1 MIVLR
6 TKTQFLTSSFLIK
19 YMWLLTKVLVSVK
32 YLSQKVR
39 RNSTSP
45 YRGTIGNG
53 LPATVVKSLW
63 IDLFWGHG
71 FNIVDALSRYV
82 GMNQE
87 SRQHMPMGVSSYT
100 NTTSVIRVNGR
111 YHQ

>member
-1 MIVLR
+1 MIVLK
-6 TKTQFLTSSFLIK
+6 TKTKFLTSSFKIK

-53 LPATVVKSLW
+53 LPATVVKSDEVWSWAGNLQG
-63 IDLFWGHG
+63 LELNSSHSPLG
-71 FNIVDALSRYV
+71 FPHEQLH
-82 GMNQE
+82 QE
-87 SRQHMPMGVSSYT
+87 ACGS
-100 NTTSVIRVNGR
+100 TSFGDMVLT
-111 YHQ
+111 